1 MEGLRKPDRWGPVQG
16 TRQFTG
22 RPPLP
27 GGCARPPTT
36 LRGWHLSS
44 SAVLSLLMELMGV
57 CQAVLPSG
65 YWSHASLALADW

>member
-36 LRGWHLSS
+36 LRGRHLSS